1 MAKMESVPLKF
12 QEVGEWENRVEEKEP
27 YTAELATYANH
38 QWLNRDFFQ
47 IGQEVMVF
55 HTQLRVFH
63 AELKSEWKG
72 PYTIVKVFNDGALEV
87 QDENDGRRLKVAKQR
102 SRHFNTNEI
111 AGMQSLTM
119 IRTR

>member
-1 MAKMESVPLKF
+1 MAE
-12 QEVGEWENRVEEKEP
+12 QG
-27 YTAELATYANH
+27 
-38 QWLNRDFFQ
+38 FFQ
-47 IGQEVMVF
+47 IGQQVMVF
-55 HTQLRVFH
+55 HTQLRVFP

-111 AGMQSLTM
+111 AGMQDLTM
-119 IRTR
+119 VWTR